1 MGSIVYAYLDLTT
14 HMLLILTD
22 QKMLKINI
30 LTNVRHDLCS
40 SESFLNAVKVDSYLY
55 TLRAG

>member
-40 SESFLNAVKVDSYLY
+40 LESFLNAVKVDSYLY